1 MSTLRSKLFQK
12 VSRGISLRTH
22 IHGPHLNFDSS
33 DLRKR
38 HIRKCHPQ
46 TAGVVLV
53 GSTEAA
59 NKPSDNDTTV
69 SDTTSTRILSTAQ
82 EPRPRISGPDVG
94 RTPAN
99 DEAEHWRSDSPNG
112 QAQVPSIP
120 TNIFSQ
126 QNVSWLFKLPQFI
139 TTFFEKFQAS
149 FPILHQQSFDLNFTN
164 EPLLQAMACIG
175 AVYHSLQFG
184 QNVSFALFEAG
195 LKSLDTYVWSYVLLC
210 SGLALTHFR
219 CRKTAVQGSEKSG

>member
-1 MSTLRSKLFQK
+1 MGTFVRLQPR
-12 VSRGISLRTH
+12 
-22 IHGPHLNFDSS
+22 LNFGSS

-46 TAGVVLV
+46 AAGVVPP
-53 GSTEAA
+53 GSTEAG
-59 NKPSDNDTTV
+59 NTSSDAGITV
-69 SDTTSTRILSTAQ
+69 SDTTSTQHLLAAQ
-82 EPRPRISGPDVG
+82 EPLPRIAGLDVG

-99 DEAEHWRSDSPNG
+99 DAEHWRGDSPND

-126 QNVSWLFKLPQFI
+126 QNISWLFKLPQFI

-149 FPILHQQSFDLNFTN
+149 FPILHQQSFDLNFTK
-164 EPLLQAMACIG
+164 EPLLQAVACIG
-175 AVYHSLQFG
+175 AVYHSPQFG

-195 LKSLDTYVWSYVLLC
+195 FKSLDTYVRTNILIC
-210 SGLALTHFR
+210 
-219 CRKTAVQGSEKSG
+219 